1 MKALGMMENIFDPL
15 REFNIYT
22 MMLRVLL
29 AMLMGGIV
37 GFEREKKR
45 HPAGFRTYMFVALG
59 AAMTVML
66 SQYLDFMLNH
76 DWLATAERVGIK
88 TDVSR
93 FGAQVVNGVG
103 FLGAGTI
110 IVTGRQEV
118 KGLTTAAGLWAS
130 ACMGLA
136 IGAGF
141 YECVIVG
148 AALIVLSMALLP
160 FIEGAMLSYSHNM
173 TVYVEMDSFE
183 NLGSIVNRIKAEG
196 IQLYDVEIERGGRE
210 YMARFSVLV
219 SMRLP
224 CRREHTELIAEL
236 STLDGVVAI
245 DEV

>member
-1 MKALGMMENIFDPL
+1 MDNVFASL
-15 REFNIYT
+15 RELNIYT
-22 MMLRVLL
+22 MMLRVAL

-45 HPAGFRTYMFVALG
+45 RPAGFRTYMLVALG

-76 DWLATAERVGIK
+76 EWLATAERVGIK

-136 IGAGF
+136 TGAGF

-148 AALIVLSMALLP
+148 IALIVLSMKLLP
-160 FIEGAMLSYSHNM
+160 FVEEAMLSYSRNM
-173 TVYVEMDSFE
+173 TIYVEMDSFE
-183 NLGSIVNRIKAEG
+183 NLGSIVNRIKAES
-196 IQLYDVEIERGGRE
+196 IQIYDVEIEKDKRE
-210 YMARFSVLV
+210 HMARFSVLV
-219 SMRLP
+219 SMHLP
-224 CRREHTELIAEL
+224 NRREHAEL
-236 STLDGVVAI
+236 LADLSTMDGVVAI

>member
-1 MKALGMMENIFDPL
+1 MESIFDQL
-15 REFNIYT
+15 RQFSFPS

-45 HPAGFRTYMFVALG
+45 RPAGFRTYMLVALG

-66 SQYLDFMLNH
+66 SQYLDYMLNH
-76 DWLATAERVGIK
+76 QWLATASRIGIK

-93 FGAQVVNGVG
+93 FGAQVINGVG

-110 IVTGRQEV
+110 IVTGRREV

-141 YECVIVG
+141 YECMLISFL
-148 AALIVLSMALLP
+148 LIVMSMKFLP
-160 FIEGAMLSYSHNM
+160 YIENLIMSKAVNM
-173 TVYVEMDSFE
+173 SIYVEVDNIE
-183 NLGSIVNRIKAEG
+183 NLGNVLGFLKREEVRIYEVELDKQQNEHVSQINSLLSI
-196 IQLYDVEIERGGRE
+196 
-210 YMARFSVLV
+210 
-219 SMRLP
+219 RLP
-224 CRREHTELIAEL
+224 MRCQHTELLAAL
-236 STLDGVVAI
+236 STLEGVI
-245 DEV
+245 SIEEV

>member
-1 MKALGMMENIFDPL
+1 MDGFFAPL

-22 MMLRVLL
+22 MMLRVVL
-29 AMLMGGIV
+29 AMLVGGTV

-45 HPAGFRTYMFVALG
+45 RPAGFRTYMLVALG

-66 SQYLDFMLNH
+66 SQYLDVMLH
-76 DWLATAERVGIK
+76 SAWAATAQEVGARVDASRLGARVVSGI
-88 TDVSR
+88 
-93 FGAQVVNGVG
+93 G

-148 AALIVLSMALLP
+148 LVLIILSMKLLP
-160 FIEGAMLSYSHNM
+160 LIEEAMLSYSRNM
-173 TVYVEMDSFE
+173 SIYVEMDSFE
-183 NLGSIVNRIKAEG
+183 NLGSIVNHIKSEG
-196 IQLYDVEIERGGRE
+196 IILYDVEIERDKRAH
-210 YMARFSVLV
+210 MSQFSVLC
-219 SMRLP
+219 SMHLP
-224 CRREHTELIAEL
+224 RRMLHAEVLAAL
-236 STLDGVVAI
+236 STLDGIVAI

>member
-1 MKALGMMENIFDPL
+1 MYNALSTL
-15 REFNIYT
+15 REFNIYS
-22 MMLRVLL
+22 MMLRVVL

-45 HPAGFRTYMFVALG
+45 RPAGFRTYMLVALG

-66 SQYLDFMLNH
+66 SQYLDCMLKTT
-76 DWLATAERVGIK
+76 WLETSQRIGVQ

-93 FGAQVVNGVG
+93 FGAQVINGVG

-141 YECVIVG
+141 YECVIIG
-148 AALIVLSMALLP
+148 IALIVLSMTILP
-160 FIEGAMLSYSHNM
+160 GIEEAMLATSRNM
-173 TVYVEMDSFE
+173 TIYLEMDSFE
-183 NLGSIVNRIKAEG
+183 NLGNIVNCIKTEG
-196 IQLYDVEIERGGRE
+196 IHLYDVEIERDKRE
-210 YMARFSVLV
+210 HMAKFSVLCT
-219 SMRLP
+219 MKLP
-224 CRREHTELIAEL
+224 KRREHAEVLARL